1 MNSEEDDPDSGLSSG
16 LKTFLIIDVMI
27 ALLIWATIGTE
38 GIALKTCQVGADK
51 IERFEKICNKLE
63 RNHG

>member
-1 MNSEEDDPDSGLSSG
+1 MDSEEDAPNSALSSG
-16 LKTFLIIDVMI
+16 LKTFLLIDIGI

-51 IERFEKICNKLE
+51 IERFEKICTRLE
-63 RNHG
+63 RKHG